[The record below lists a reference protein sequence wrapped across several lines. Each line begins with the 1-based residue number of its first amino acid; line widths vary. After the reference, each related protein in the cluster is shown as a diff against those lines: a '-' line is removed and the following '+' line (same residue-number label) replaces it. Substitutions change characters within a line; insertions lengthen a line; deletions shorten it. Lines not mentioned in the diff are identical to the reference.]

1 MTAVL
6 AQTHM
11 YGWNGWWMGLGML
24 VFWVLVIGV
33 VAAVVVT
40 LTRSERRGARD
51 DGTSRARALL
61 AERYATG
68 GIDTEEFQI
77 RSRELEKAGK

>member
-33 VAAVVVT
+33 VAAVVVAV
-40 LTRSERRGARD
+40 TRSQRRGAGD
-51 DGTSRARALL
+51 DDTSRARALL
-61 AERYATG
+61 AERYASG
-68 GIDTEEFQI
+68 DIDTDEFQA
-77 RSRELEKAGK
+77 RSRELEKAAK